1 MGCGKMD
8 AMKAWRSGWRLAIMV
23 IGFAMLVLLVMD
35 FNTRMA
41 ELGRLTAER
50 QRVSAL
56 VTSLV
61 NTQSA
66 LQTQVVEATTEA
78 AVLYWAYTYE
88 HMVEEGDTLI
98 VPLQQPGSA
107 PTPVPT
113 LTPEPIVVNNWQV
126 WLSLFVDEP

>member
-1 MGCGKMD
+1 
-8 AMKAWRSGWRLAIMV
+8 MKAWRSGWRLAV
-23 IGFAMLVLLVMD
+23 LVFGFALLVLLVMD

-41 ELGRLTAER
+41 ELRRLTAER
-50 QRVSAL
+50 ERVSAQ

-66 LQTQVVEATTEA
+66 LQTQVAQATSEA

-98 VPLQQPGSA
+98 VPIQQPGTA
-107 PTPVPT
+107 PTPVPSP
-113 LTPEPIVVNNWQV
+113 TPEVEVIENWQV
-126 WLSLFVDEP
+126 WMSLFIDHQP